1 MAIENMSRS
10 LQDPLF
16 DENLN
21 NASLSMS
28 VKSNFNPRGSFYQN
42 RPINEQDD
50 LNVSMSEQIEKNIN
64 NKNNHLPSLGLKN
77 NNKTPAA

>member
-1 MAIENMSRS
+1 
-10 LQDPLF
+10 
-16 DENLN
+16 
-21 NASLSMS
+21 MS